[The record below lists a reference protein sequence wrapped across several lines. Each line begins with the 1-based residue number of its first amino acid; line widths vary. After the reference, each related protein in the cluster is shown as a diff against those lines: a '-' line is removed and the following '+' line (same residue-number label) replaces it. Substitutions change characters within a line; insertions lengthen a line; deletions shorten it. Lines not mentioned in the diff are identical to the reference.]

1 MQIELIE
8 TDRQEKTFV
17 AIMTDSLCVVPF
29 GIDEYVT
36 CFRPLQ
42 GCVKDVTAIEEY
54 LQGQVN
60 TDEYKLHLCAL
71 LNKDAAQEAII
82 DGCCQ
87 HLSQARKED
96 VRFLY
101 YAEHTS
107 HKETAEEFWPI
118 QPDRINET
126 LVCDD
131 SQSPDRWDLA
141 TQEMAK
147 LNVEV
152 AQENLHATIV
162 IVKDNCPS
170 NLDIRSC
177 IEANTA
183 EPNARIYRPK
193 RLLDR
198 LSLSYLE
205 VEQLLTEGSLAKYL
219 HSWN

>member
-1 MQIELIE
+1 MQIEMIE

-17 AIMTDSLCVVPF
+17 AIMTDSICVVPF
-29 GIDEYVT
+29 GIDEYIT
-36 CFRPLQ
+36 RFPPLQ
-42 GCVKDVTAIEEY
+42 GCVKDVTATEEY
-54 LQGQVN
+54 LKRQVD
-60 TDEYKLHLCAL
+60 TEEYKLHLCAL
-71 LNKDAAQEAII
+71 LNKDAAQQAII

-87 HLSQARKED
+87 HLSQARNED
-96 VRFLY
+96 VGFLY
-101 YAEHTS
+101 YAEPTFQ
-107 HKETAEEFWPI
+107 EEALEEFWPI

-126 LVCDD
+126 LVRDD

-141 TQEMAK
+141 DQEKAK

-152 AQENLHATIV
+152 AQKNLHATIV
-162 IVKDNCPS
+162 KDNCPLY
-170 NLDIRSC
+170 LDMRSC

-183 EPNARIYRPK
+183 ECNAPIYRPK

-205 VEQLLTEGSLAKYL
+205 VEQILTEGSLAKYL